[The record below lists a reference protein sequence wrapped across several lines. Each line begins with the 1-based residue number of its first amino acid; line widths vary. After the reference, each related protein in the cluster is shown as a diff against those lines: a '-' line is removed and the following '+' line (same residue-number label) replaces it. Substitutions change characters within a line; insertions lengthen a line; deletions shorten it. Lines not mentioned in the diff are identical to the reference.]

1 MPNAYALH
9 PWLWSDSEQAHVP
22 PPGAGAVLDLR
33 PEAEQAKASQSSGW
47 GLFAWP
53 DQVYDES
60 GALVANMQA
69 VPLDAISLGYGDC
82 RELQPTTQQRDELK
96 TRLGLSAQP
105 SGATLIDTISDCL
118 GALADPSG
126 QNGPKPLLPTREGL
140 EIHLAYHSRVWSQ
153 AFNGAEL
160 FATTAKGRAN
170 RIRDVLRSDLETANK
185 SGGPDLVAKVLGL
198 WCDRWGVSYTQAA
211 KWRNLIRG
219 PLLAELLGKSGGKFS
234 PRKPATSY
242 SDDFNRA
249 DGAIGASWAT
259 STASGVSW
267 NVASNVAQCFYD
279 YPTASTASANY
290 ARYESDLSSSD
301 HWCDFTA
308 TSRTGGGAASHLSAC
323 LCRYSSSANTAYGSR
338 KSYSASSVLNE
349 LVKIV
354 SGTISSLG
362 SVSYVGVGQRRVQ
375 ASGTSISCEGPIG
388 TSRVSVTD
396 TSITGNTRCGLL
408 GQYTS
413 SFSTDVSQ
421 QMDDWSCDDGVS
433 AGGQPMALRTA
444 GMRLGWARVGRG
456 F

>member
-1 MPNAYALH
+1 VPNAYALH

-60 GALVANMQA
+60 GELVANMQA

-140 EIHLAYHSRVWSQ
+140 EIHLAYHSRVFAQS
-153 AFNGAEL
+153 FNGAEL

-185 SGGPDLVAKVLGL
+185 SGGPELVAKVLGL
-198 WCDRWGVSYTQAA
+198 LCDRWGVSYTQAV

-234 PRKPATSY
+234 PKKPATSY

-249 DGAIGASWAT
+249 DSSTLGAA
-259 STASGVSW
+259 W
-267 NVASNVAQCFYD
+267 NYYFIAGTG
-279 YPTASTASANY
+279 P
-290 ARYESDLSSSD
+290 YESTFGISSNRAAHTKPATDSSGSDFAAYTSPVSSADHWVQAVVVSTSAVTKSNIVAYVLARQNSTPDRNFYAIRNTLVSGSSS
-301 HWCDFTA
+301 
-308 TSRTGGGAASHLSAC
+308 TSQL
-323 LCRYSSSANTAYGSR
+323 R
-338 KSYSASSVLNE
+338 KM
-349 LVKIV
+349 V
-354 SGTISSLG
+354 SGTETNLGDGTAGTRTIPWTMKLNVSGSSLTG
-362 SVSYVGVGQRRVQ
+362 YDGVTVI
-375 ASGTSISCEGPIG
+375 ASA
-388 TSRVSVTD
+388 TD
-396 TSITGNTRCGLL
+396 TGITGNLYGGIGTNIGDRP
-408 GQYTS
+408 
-413 SFSTDVSQ
+413 STTYY
-421 QMDDWSCDDGVS
+421 DDWLIDDGVS
-433 AGGQPMALRTA
+433 AGVAS
-444 GMRLGWARVGRG
+444 RLLLLGVG
-456 F
+456 

>member
-1 MPNAYALH
+1 MPNAYAIH

-60 GALVANMQA
+60 GELVSNMHA
-69 VPLDAISLGYGDC
+69 VPLDAVPLGYGDC

-219 PLLAELLGKSGGKFS
+219 PLLAELLGKTGGKFS
-234 PRKPATSY
+234 PKKPRTSY

-249 DGAIGASWAT
+249 NGAIGGNWSAV
-259 STASGVSW
+259 SGTWSIVS
-267 NVASNVAQCFYD
+267 NAVQCG
-279 YPTASTASANY
+279 TTGVQT

-301 HWCDFTA
+301 HWATLTQTALGSSSNMPFAAVRFDSAANTCYTGDGYSSGFRLSKIVAGTA
-308 TSRTGGGAASHLSAC
+308 TTL
-323 LCRYSSSANTAYGSR
+323 SSATGVGIDTCETRANGS
-338 KSYSASSVLNE
+338 
-349 LVKIV
+349 
-354 SGTISSLG
+354 TISIT
-362 SVSYVGVGQRRVQ
+362 R
-375 ASGTSISCEGPIG
+375 
-388 TSRVSVTD
+388 TSRSDISLTD
-396 TSITGNTRCGLL
+396 TSITGNTRCGM
-408 GQYTS
+408 GEAAASGATS
-413 SFSTDVSQ
+413 TV
-421 QMDDWSCDDGVS
+421 DDWSCDDGVS